1 MAINKVVRAA
11 LKALSYN
18 ELDIKKNLQMHRNF
32 VNLTRRQI
40 LKPLFKTWDYKIGS
54 NNYNIPVGIF
64 SNHVNSG
71 V

>member
-18 ELDIKKNLQMHRNF
+18 EYNIKENLHLHRNF
-32 VNLTRRQI
+32 VNLTHRHI

-54 NNYNIPVGIF
+54 KEIGRASCRERV
-64 SNHVNSG
+64 
-71 V
+71 